1 MFTALCKVELEE
13 KKDAEIVTLKD
24 MLHAMQL
31 QVEEA
36 KLMAIKECKA
46 AQKATEEPAVINET
60 HVFVDDRQN
69 FDSLTSEIELLKVG
83 LPISGFILTTFY

>member
-24 MLHAMQL
+24 MLCVMQL

-36 KLMAIKECKA
+36 KLTVIEERKA
-46 AQKATEEPAVINET
+46 AQKAIEEAPPVIMET
-60 HVFVDDRQN
+60 HVFVDERQN
-69 FDSLTSEIELLKVG
+69 FDSLTSEIELLKV
-83 LPISGFILTTFY
+83 